1 MDIFN
6 VYLHLEYLEGI
17 VASGNKTSLGFK
29 QVHLK
34 ACAKALNDHF
44 NINLTSDQITNH
56 IRTWKR
62 KYSKI
67 ADLRK
72 LSAAL
77 WDDDNFIISL
87 DHKHYADHINDHK
100 ADAEYLNKPIH
111 NYGKMLV
118 IFGNSLATEKYAK
131 GSGDP
136 LAIESIPID
145 DDEEEEIGIGSAGRI
160 SCPCCY
166 SLCPTQ

>member
-1 MDIFN
+1 MEGSGQSDKGGH
-6 VYLHLEYLEGI
+6 VTWTSSMSTYMLEYLEDI
-17 VASGNKTSLGFK
+17 VASGNKTSSGFK

-77 WDDDNFIISL
+77 SDDDNFIISL
-87 DHKHYADHINDHK
+87 DHKHYADHIKVCHNHTYTILLLPVVV
-100 ADAEYLNKPIH
+100 AEIY
-111 NYGKMLV
+111 
-118 IFGNSLATEKYAK
+118 S
-131 GSGDP
+131 GS
-136 LAIESIPID
+136 
-145 DDEEEEIGIGSAGRI
+145 
-160 SCPCCY
+160 
-166 SLCPTQ
+166 

>member
-1 MDIFN
+1 MEIFN

-87 DHKHYADHINDHK
+87 DHKHYADHIKVCHNHTYTILLLPVVV
-100 ADAEYLNKPIH
+100 AEIY
-111 NYGKMLV
+111 
-118 IFGNSLATEKYAK
+118 
-131 GSGDP
+131 SG
-136 LAIESIPID
+136 
-145 DDEEEEIGIGSAGRI
+145 
-160 SCPCCY
+160 C
-166 SLCPTQ
+166 